1 MRRALK
7 AMCDECEKAVAEG
20 VSVIILSDKGVSRGM
35 AAIPA
40 LLAVSALQ
48 TYTTRKCLRTQLSL
62 ILESAEPRET
72 HHFAL
77 LLSCGVT
84 AVNPYMIYELLRSR
98 GMGDEE
104 IAHYNKAAVKGVIKI
119 LSKMGI
125 STVQSFRGSHVFEAV
140 GLSRELIDE
149 FFPGTVSRVGGLG
162 LDGVARERA
171 EIHEKAFVNSDG
183 QLESGGVY
191 QYRADGEYHLFN
203 PETIHLLQKA
213 CREGDYKLFKEYSAH
228 LNEETRKS
236 TLRSIMKIRP
246 GVRPISINEVE
257 SVDSICRRFKTGAMS
272 YGSISKEAHEC
283 LAIAMNRLGGRSNT
297 GEGGEDAE
305 RFKPLPNGDELPLV
319 DKAGC
324 IGQVRR
330 DNQLPCQRRRNPDKD
345 GTGRKARRGRPASGR
360 QGISVGSQDAP
371 LHARRAADLPAPAPR
386 YILDR
391 GSSGTDLRP

>member
-1 MRRALK
+1 
-7 AMCDECEKAVAEG
+7 
-20 VSVIILSDKGVSRGM
+20 M

-104 IAHYNKAAVKGVIKI
+104 IAHYNKAGVKGVIKI

-246 GVRPISINEVE
+246 GVRRHIDKRGRERGQHMPPLQ
-257 SVDSICRRFKTGAMS
+257 DRR
-272 YGSISKEAHEC
+272 
-283 LAIAMNRLGGRSNT
+283 
-297 GEGGEDAE
+297 
-305 RFKPLPNGDELPLV
+305 DELRLHIQGGARVSRDSDEP
-319 DKAGC
+319 AGRA
-324 IGQVRR
+324 IQH
-330 DNQLPCQRRRNPDKD
+330 
-345 GTGRKARRGRPASGR
+345 RRGRRGR
-360 QGISVGSQDAP
+360 GAV
-371 LHARRAADLPAPAPR
+371 
-386 YILDR
+386 
-391 GSSGTDLRP
+391 